1 MYISNF
7 IFSWCIEKLR
17 CEILMGHSSKFQ
29 LIRLNDIVNFPHISC
44 FDDVTRRGKLEN
56 AGRLTAKIC
65 LEKWSCLALSY
76 NVPAFF
82 MLLKW
87 FF

>member
-1 MYISNF
+1 MYISHA
-7 IFSWCIEKLR
+7 IFSCCIEKWR
-17 CEILMGHSSKFQ
+17 CEILMGRSSKFQ
-29 LIRLNDIVNFPHISC
+29 LIRLNDIVNFPRILC
-44 FDDVTRRGKLEN
+44 FDDVTRQGKLEN
-56 AGRLTAKIC
+56 AGRLTGKIC

-82 MLLKW
+82 MLLKC